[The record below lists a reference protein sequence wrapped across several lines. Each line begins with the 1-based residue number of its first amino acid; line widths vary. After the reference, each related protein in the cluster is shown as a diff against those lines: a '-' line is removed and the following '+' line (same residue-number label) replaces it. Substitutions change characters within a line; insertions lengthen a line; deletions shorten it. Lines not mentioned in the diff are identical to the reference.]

1 MTGSNLF
8 AVTAVVE
15 DRRPLVVLGGFA
27 LVFVVRVAVVESP
40 KKSEAGDHSLCPVS
54 RTL

>member
-1 MTGSNLF
+1 MTRSNLF

-27 LVFVVRVAVVESP
+27 LVSMLRVAVVESP
-40 KKSEAGDHSLCPVS
+40 RKHSLCPVS
-54 RTL
+54 LTL